1 MKPGDIVRYAIF
13 PHEELHFSG
22 MTGLILS
29 KPYVQGTLHRD
40 HLVCVDV
47 MWSEKRSSS
56 WGGLNITWDYVDEL
70 EVVNSGATNS
80 RNN

>member
-29 KPYVQGTLHRD
+29 KPYVQGTRHREC
-40 HLVCVDV
+40 LVCVDV
-47 MWSEKRSSS
+47 MWSEERSSS

-70 EVVNSGATNS
+70 EVVDEQ
-80 RNN
+80 